1 MRALPQ
7 KLKKATSTR
16 KGKIIAFPI
25 LIIILA
31 GIGGAITY
39 WNIYRKQ
46 IIRSKLEDTIHEKTQ
61 GLYALHYDTLSLD
74 EVAGDL
80 SVTNLTLHYDS
91 IKYNQL
97 LKNNNAPP
105 ILVNINIPSISVSGV
120 KTPRALLSK
129 EIVGKKILI
138 KKPVINILYTNEGGD
153 SSKKNPD
160 KEIYQQ
166 LPGDLNMIKVD
177 TVKISGAQI
186 ITSNLKTGKK
196 NIQFLN
202 TFILLTD
209 VAVDSTAGEDKSRF
223 LFSKQILLTCEKFS
237 WPSKNRLYNYSAGSI
252 SLNTASNSVQV
263 KKFLV
268 DPTLKEDAFVK
279 SLPTQDDRFDF
290 SISNID
296 IRNANMQELFNE
308 NVIADS
314 ILIGSASFKIYRDLS
329 MARDKKNR
337 VGSYPHQVIAK
348 IPIPIQIKKIIISNT
363 FVEYKEKNPRTNQ
376 AGKVQFHDVYATIS
390 NLTNDKR
397 AIKENNIMT
406 ADIATKF
413 LNQVP
418 LKVTWQFYLQHP
430 KGRFDVKG
438 NLGGMVFTGANSIT
452 EPMGPAKMEDGRLNN
467 LQFNLA
473 GNDYGMKGT
482 VKMLYDDL
490 KISVLER
497 DKGSK
502 ELDKKTLA
510 TIAAN
515 IIIKNSNPSG
525 KKDEPR
531 VIEVQMERDTNRSIF
546 YLVWKSLFKGIKETA
561 GIKK

>member
-1 MRALPQ
+1 MGALPQ
-7 KLKKATSTR
+7 KFKKATATR
-16 KGKIIAFPI
+16 KGKIIALSVLVVI
-25 LIIILA
+25 MA
-31 GIGGAITY
+31 AIGGGIAY

-61 GLYALHYDTLSLD
+61 GLYALHYENLSLD

-80 SVTNLTLHYDS
+80 SVTNLTLQYDS

-97 LKNNNAPP
+97 LGDSAAPA
-105 ILVNINIPSISVSGV
+105 ILLNLNIPAIYVSGV

-138 KKPVINILYTNEGGD
+138 KNPVINILYTNAGKD
-153 SSKKNPD
+153 SSKKIPD
-160 KEIYQQ
+160 KEIYEQV
-166 LPGDLNMIKVD
+166 LGDLNMIKVD
-177 TVKISGAQI
+177 TVEITGAQI
-186 ITSNLKTGKK
+186 TTSNLKTGKK

-202 TFILLTD
+202 TFIRLTD
-209 VAVDSTAGEDKSRF
+209 VAVDSAAGGDKSRL
-223 LFSKQILLTCEKFS
+223 LFSKQIFLSCEKFS
-237 WPSKNRLYNYSAGSI
+237 WPSKKGLYNNSADSI
-252 SLNTASNSVQV
+252 SMNTASSSVQV
-263 KKFLV
+263 KKFLI

-290 SISNID
+290 TINNID
-296 IRNANMQELFNE
+296 IRNVNMQELFNE
-308 NVIADS
+308 NIIADT

-329 MARDKKNR
+329 IVRDKKNR
-337 VGSYPHQVIAK
+337 VGSYPHQVIAD
-348 IPIPIQIKKIIISNT
+348 IPIPVHIKKIILGNT

-376 AGKVQFHDVYATIS
+376 AGKVQFHDVYATIT
-390 NLTNDKR
+390 NLTNDKN

-406 ADIATKF
+406 AGVTTKF
-413 LNQVP
+413 LNKAP

-438 NLGGMVFTGANSIT
+438 SLGGIPFRDASSIT
-452 EPMGPAKMEDGRLNN
+452 EPMGPAKLEDGQLKS
-467 LQFNLA
+467 LHFNLA
-473 GNDYGMKGT
+473 GHDYGMTGT
-482 VKMLYDDL
+482 VKMLYDGL

-515 IIIKNSNPSG
+515 IIIKNSNPRR
-525 KKDEPR
+525 KKDEPK
-531 VIEVQMERDTNRSIF
+531 VIEVQLERNTNHSIF
-546 YLVWKSLFKGIKETA
+546 YLVWKTLFKGIKETA